1 MEKTKN
7 NILPILN
14 LVLLIVVILYLLYQ
28 FYDKGSINT
37 DGWFTLLMIVG
48 VNLTQFYYWKEH
60 FTRD

>member
-1 MEKTKN
+1 MKKTKN